1 MPEMREL
8 FEYIRVKFNER
19 ADDDP
24 IFNARVSEFN
34 KTIIFCLDEGGSYC
48 FTLTN
53 GRVPAIIEAGP
64 GTRHDIKIMANTRD
78 LLALLSGELDP
89 MKALLGRKVRINGG
103 LKDIAWLK
111 KFLDLNKSTIG
122 GVLKDY
128 ERGTSSLV

>member
-1 MPEMREL
+1 MPEMMEL
-8 FEYIRVKFNER
+8 FEFIRTKFNER

-24 IFNARVSEFN
+24 IFAARVSDFN
-34 KTIIFCLDEGGSYC
+34 KTIIFCLDDGGSYC

-64 GTRHDIKIMANTRD
+64 TTRHDIKIMSNSRD

-111 KFLDLNKSTIG
+111 RFLELNKSTIG
-122 GVLKDY
+122 GVLRDF
-128 ERGTSSLV
+128 ESGG

>member
-1 MPEMREL
+1 MPEMMEL
-8 FEYIRVKFNER
+8 FEFIRTKFNER

-24 IFNARVSEFN
+24 IFAARVSDFN
-34 KTIIFCLDEGGSYC
+34 KTIIFCLDDGGSYC

-53 GRVPAIIEAGP
+53 GRVPAIFEANP
-64 GTRHDIKIMANTRD
+64 RTPHDIKIMSNSRD

-111 KFLDLNKSTIG
+111 RFLELNKSTIG
-122 GVLKDY
+122 GVLRDF
-128 ERGTSSLV
+128 ERGPSSLV